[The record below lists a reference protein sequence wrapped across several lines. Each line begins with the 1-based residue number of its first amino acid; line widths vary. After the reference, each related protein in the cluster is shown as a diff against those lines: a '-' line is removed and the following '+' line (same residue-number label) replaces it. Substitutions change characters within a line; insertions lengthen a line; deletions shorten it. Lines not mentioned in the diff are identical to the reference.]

1 MNLNG
6 NKLQLLLK
14 FGTLFLF
21 IVNQCYGEV
30 FTALAEMEEL
40 LETEAVLI
48 GNLEAYIEAQTEKL
62 SYLRGYVTF
71 TN

>member
-1 MNLNG
+1 MNLIG

-14 FGTLFLF
+14 FGTLLLF
-21 IVNQCYGEV
+21 SVGLCHGEV

-48 GNLEAYIEAQTEKL
+48 GNLEAYIEAQDEKL
-62 SYLRGYVTF
+62 SYLRRYDTIS
-71 TN
+71 N